1 MIINGKRC
9 IGGGCIFL
17 AAEVAMAVLT
27 AALPAAADPPTPI
40 SVLFVAGGYYV
51 QETQIEQHLLAT
63 GAFTVTRMRAG
74 RCF

>member
-1 MIINGKRC
+1 VGIVLALAVA
-9 IGGGCIFL
+9 L
-17 AAEVAMAVLT
+17 AALISAR
-27 AALPAAADPPTPI
+27 PAAADPPTAL

>member
-1 MIINGKRC
+1 
-9 IGGGCIFL
+9 
-17 AAEVAMAVLT
+17 
-27 AALPAAADPPTPI
+27 
-40 SVLFVAGGYYV
+40 VLFVAGGYYV